1 VLSESARSFQVGL
14 GPVDPALRVRAWA
27 AYSGDVPALVLRFK
41 FAGQRRLAVYL
52 AARMAERVE
61 EDLTDFDVLCP
72 VPTHF
77 GRYLQRGF
85 NPGSLLASALA
96 PAGTVPIGRLLRRK
110 PGPAP
115 QSQLSLEERQEAPFG
130 LFAASPARLPQLK
143 GASVLLVDDVCTTG
157 ATLAASARALY
168 AGGAQWVEALV
179 FARTLRQE
187 AR

>member
-1 VLSESARSFQVGL
+1 MGLQLLPGWPLDTSRELLS
-14 GPVDPALRVRAWA
+14 GPPSTQPVAEVD
-27 AYSGDVPALVLRFK
+27 G
-41 FAGQRRLAVYL
+41 FAF
-52 AARMAERVE
+52 
-61 EDLTDFDVLCP
+61 DFE
-72 VPTHF
+72 
-77 GRYLQRGF
+77 
-85 NPGSLLASALA
+85 SLLASALA